1 MATTT
6 SVAFLHT
13 HAHASLSKPI
23 AQRTTGLHSHEPCV
37 PSQLS
42 SVKFLSGCDSFPNA
56 KLTTTSASS
65 GSLCV
70 PGVFPTE
77 KRGLRVVAGGPGLAG
92 EQDQGQ
98 QGSSDDFP
106 PVPSGRMMV
115 PMMKKGYG
123 AFGGGGA
130 TLEKSK
136 LDLSFSATKTTP
148 QIDLGGGG
156 GNVGK
161 GGAHG
166 GGDGGDD
173 GGDDDDYFGEDD
185 GDDGDD
191 DGFIRRAIISEV
203 FDRASVEA
211 VLQEWFR
218 SMADLPAGIRRA
230 VEMGLV
236 SSAQIAR
243 FMSIDAR
250 PTIARIVS
258 RATPAEVS
266 RAFVGRMMAD
276 PAFIYKL
283 LLEQAVTV
291 GTSAW
296 WEVKQR
302 GDRLK
307 DEWGL
312 ALTNVLT
319 LSLCNAAVVW
329 SLSPTRSYGSTATSE
344 WQMALQK
351 LPNNMFDKSYPLR
364 EFNLPARAGSF
375 FFNAAK
381 LSLVGSTVGALGGLA
396 SNAILSAV
404 SKGKEG
410 FRPSVVVPS
419 ASTSAAAYGA
429 HTGLSGNLRYQL
441 LYGLDRM
448 LQQHFNH
455 IPVAVL
461 GTTALRCG
469 NVLLGEPSRLMWLGM
484 DGEAQQQAKAE
495 QQAYRRPSRSS
506 GAGSKTNSFLQSLPI
521 GKKSEEAQPKK
532 KSAARRVT
540 KAAAAGGAES
550 GADGGAVSP
559 AGAEKVQGTG
569 GAARTTKRKAEMA
582 AAASVGFSN
591 SSSGGGSGGGEHKEK
606 DTWTSRRSAFRLP
619 FLSAIP
625 DSPLDPSSLLSS
637 PTVTSPSASTAATA
651 AAGAA
656 EVIAESLSSASFI
669 RRRAHQEADGGG
681 GDYNARQKHLD
692 AYTADDDEATV
703 RRRLAAEGLELRD
716 LVPHGRMSAW
726 HVAIVFVYHMLP
738 YTPLPCTLAMLACFY
753 GYRAYGWQ
761 GAVVVVLLL
770 LFLRLIPLYYNS
782 AWRRKLTFLYE
793 AMARYMTRVRV
804 IVPAQQVPRGGYLFT
819 AHPHGRM
826 FYSSSMLTQTAH
838 LWKDTFCPH
847 GELFGAANSTFFE
860 VPVIRSMLYM
870 AGAIPASRG
879 SIIAKLRHGDHVG
892 IVVGGIRE
900 VCLGTNPHT
909 DVLYLMRRRGF
920 ARIAVEEKVG
930 VVPMYCFNETQLFKH
945 DPLWLLQ
952 FWAVVNRYWRIG
964 VPFMRGVCHMPMPF
978 RRELLIVVGKPLF
991 ARDGET
997 VDEFHA
1003 RYVDEISLL
1012 PETSIHCMNPLD
1024 LFLSSPHTHFLP
1036 SLSARDQMLSDNP
1049 DGWGPTTLPEQF
1061 KDVPYAPFNK
1071 GDRVGRAA
1079 DWTSQ
1084 GYRRYDRDR
1093 QGGAGGVNAA
1103 FSFFQD
1109 QDEDSFQ
1116 LVDTKPVQKPRYG
1129 PRRFFQNR
1137 FQNRRGEEGKR
1148 DGRDSGAG
1156 ADRERQRQQR
1166 MQQQKRGQWNPYYD
1180 RNAQR
1185 ATYNSSVDIRPEWV
1199 VLEQIPL
1206 SALSKLSFNAGEPQ
1220 DVTTCGALEYY
1231 DKMFDRVN
1239 PKSERPLERCETR
1252 QFHKVTTSDDP
1263 VVKRLAAEGGDA
1275 PAVFATDAILS
1286 TLMCAPRSV
1295 YSWDVV
1301 VHKSGGKLF
1310 FDQRDSSFDLL
1321 TVNETA
1327 TGIEP
1332 AAEDSINGIASLSQ
1346 EATFINQNFSQQI
1359 VNKKG
1364 AKRQFAE
1371 ANPFAAEGEEVA
1383 SVAYRYR
1390 KWMLDGDMPL
1400 VVRCELDAVVD
1411 MRGQEMLATVN
1422 ALNEFDPK
1430 VTGVDWRAKIDN
1442 QRGAVLA
1449 TELKNNSNKLAK
1461 WTAQALLAGA
1471 DLMKLGYVSR
1481 VFPKNNL
1488 KHTILAVQAYKPR
1501 ELAMQITLS
1510 STNMWGIVKHIVDM
1524 CMKLGDGKYLIVKDP
1539 NKPFLRL
1546 YEVPSDAF
1554 DNDYVEEP
1562 LAEEDQAPPPPD
1574 AADGDAEA
1582 AAASDS
1588 TAAA

>member
-1 MATTT
+1 MGHVEGDYRIAREKNET
-6 SVAFLHT
+6 S
-13 HAHASLSKPI
+13 
-23 AQRTTGLHSHEPCV
+23 
-37 PSQLS
+37 
-42 SVKFLSGCDSFPNA
+42 
-56 KLTTTSASS
+56 
-65 GSLCV
+65 
-70 PGVFPTE
+70 
-77 KRGLRVVAGGPGLAG
+77 
-92 EQDQGQ
+92 
-98 QGSSDDFP
+98 
-106 PVPSGRMMV
+106 
-115 PMMKKGYG
+115 
-123 AFGGGGA
+123 
-130 TLEKSK
+130 
-136 LDLSFSATKTTP
+136 
-148 QIDLGGGG
+148 
-156 GNVGK
+156 
-161 GGAHG
+161 
-166 GGDGGDD
+166 
-173 GGDDDDYFGEDD
+173 D
-185 GDDGDD
+185 GDYT
-191 DGFIRRAIISEV
+191 
-203 FDRASVEA
+203 
-211 VLQEWFR
+211 
-218 SMADLPAGIRRA
+218 
-230 VEMGLV
+230 
-236 SSAQIAR
+236 AR
-243 FMSIDAR
+243 
-250 PTIARIVS
+250 
-258 RATPAEVS
+258 E
-266 RAFVGRMMAD
+266 
-276 PAFIYKL
+276 
-283 LLEQAVTV
+283 
-291 GTSAW
+291 
-296 WEVKQR
+296 
-302 GDRLK
+302 
-307 DEWGL
+307 
-312 ALTNVLT
+312 
-319 LSLCNAAVVW
+319 
-329 SLSPTRSYGSTATSE
+329 
-344 WQMALQK
+344 
-351 LPNNMFDKSYPLR
+351 
-364 EFNLPARAGSF
+364 
-375 FFNAAK
+375 
-381 LSLVGSTVGALGGLA
+381 
-396 SNAILSAV
+396 
-404 SKGKEG
+404 
-410 FRPSVVVPS
+410 
-419 ASTSAAAYGA
+419 
-429 HTGLSGNLRYQL
+429 
-441 LYGLDRM
+441 
-448 LQQHFNH
+448 
-455 IPVAVL
+455 
-461 GTTALRCG
+461 
-469 NVLLGEPSRLMWLGM
+469 
-484 DGEAQQQAKAE
+484 
-495 QQAYRRPSRSS
+495 
-506 GAGSKTNSFLQSLPI
+506 
-521 GKKSEEAQPKK
+521 
-532 KSAARRVT
+532 
-540 KAAAAGGAES
+540 
-550 GADGGAVSP
+550 
-559 AGAEKVQGTG
+559 
-569 GAARTTKRKAEMA
+569 
-582 AAASVGFSN
+582 
-591 SSSGGGSGGGEHKEK
+591 
-606 DTWTSRRSAFRLP
+606 
-619 FLSAIP
+619 
-625 DSPLDPSSLLSS
+625 
-637 PTVTSPSASTAATA
+637 
-651 AAGAA
+651 
-656 EVIAESLSSASFI
+656 
-669 RRRAHQEADGGG
+669 
-681 GDYNARQKHLD
+681 KHLD

-703 RRRLAAEGLELRD
+703 RRRLAAEGMEMRD
-716 LVPHGRMSAW
+716 LVPRGRMSAW
-726 HVAIVFVYHMLP
+726 HAAIVFVYHMLP
-738 YTPLPCTLAMLACFY
+738 YTPLPCTLATLACFY

-761 GAVVVVLLL
+761 GAVAVVLLL
-770 LFLRLIPLYYNS
+770 LFLRLIPLNYNS
-782 AWRRKLTFLYE
+782 AWRKKLTFLYE
-793 AMARYMTRVRV
+793 AMAHYMTRVRV

-870 AGAIPASRG
+870 VGAIPASRG

-930 VVPMYCFNETQLFKH
+930 VVPMYCFNETQAHF
-945 DPLWLLQ
+945 P
-952 FWAVVNRYWRIG
+952 
-964 VPFMRGVCHMPMPF
+964 VPV
-978 RRELLIVVGKPLF
+978 
-991 ARDGET
+991 
-997 VDEFHA
+997 
-1003 RYVDEISLL
+1003 
-1012 PETSIHCMNPLD
+1012 
-1024 LFLSSPHTHFLP
+1024 
-1036 SLSARDQMLSDNP
+1036 LSDNP

-1231 DKMFDRVN
+1231 DKTFDRVN

-1461 WTAQALLAGA
+1461 WTVQALLAGA

-1524 CMKLGDGKYLIVKDP
+1524 CMKLEDGKYLIVKDP

-1562 LAEEDQAPPPPD
+1562 LAEEDQAPPPAE

-1582 AAASDS
+1582 AAATDS
-1588 TAAA
+1588 NAAA

>member
-6 SVAFLHT
+6 SVGLLHT
-13 HAHASLSKPI
+13 HAHASLSKLI
-23 AQRTTGLHSHEPCV
+23 AQRTTGLLSHEPCV

-56 KLTTTSASS
+56 KLAATSASS

-70 PGVFPTE
+70 PGAFPAE
-77 KRGLRVVAGGPGLAG
+77 KRGLRVVAGGPGLAD
-92 EQDQGQ
+92 EQDQGR

-123 AFGGGGA
+123 AFGGA

-136 LDLSFSATKTTP
+136 LDLSFSATKTSP

-218 SMADLPAGIRRA
+218 TMADLPSGIRRA

-236 SSAQIAR
+236 SSAQVAR
-243 FMSIDAR
+243 FMSMDAR

-351 LPNNMFDKSYPLR
+351 LPNHMFDKSYPLR

-375 FFNAAK
+375 FYNAAK

-410 FRPSVVVPS
+410 YRPSVPVPS

-441 LYGLDRM
+441 LYGLDRV

-506 GAGSKTNSFLQSLPI
+506 GAGAKTNSFLQSLL
-521 GKKSEEAQPKK
+521 GKKTDQAQLKK

-540 KAAAAGGAES
+540 KAVAAGGAEAGVEA
-550 GADGGAVSP
+550 GAAS
-559 AGAEKVQGTG
+559 AEGAEKVQGTG
-569 GAARTTKRKAEMA
+569 GAARTAKRKKA
-582 AAASVGFSN
+582 
-591 SSSGGGSGGGEHKEK
+591 GSGGG
-606 DTWTSRRSAFRLP
+606 DF
-619 FLSAIP
+619 
-625 DSPLDPSSLLSS
+625 
-637 PTVTSPSASTAATA
+637 
-651 AAGAA
+651 
-656 EVIAESLSSASFI
+656 
-669 RRRAHQEADGGG
+669 
-681 GDYNARQKHLD
+681 NAREKHLD

-703 RRRLAAEGLELRD
+703 RRRLAAEGLEMRD
-716 LVPHGRMSAW
+716 LVPRGRMGAW

-738 YTPLPCTLAMLACFY
+738 YTPLPCTLATLACFY

-761 GAVVVVLLL
+761 GAVAVVLLL

-782 AWRRKLTFLYE
+782 AWRKKLTFLYE
-793 AMARYMTRVRV
+793 AMAHYMTRVRV
-804 IVPAQQVPRGGYLFT
+804 IMPAQQVPRGGYLFT

-838 LWKDTFCPH
+838 LWKDFFCPH

-860 VPVIRSMLYM
+860 VPVIRSMLYL
-870 AGAIPASRG
+870 AGAIPASRS

-930 VVPMYCFNETQLFKH
+930 VIPMYCFNETQLFKH

-964 VPFMRGVCHMPMPF
+964 VPFMRGVWHMPMPF
-978 RRELLIVVGKPLF
+978 RRDLLIVIGKPMF
-991 ARDGET
+991 PRDGET

-1003 RYVDEISLL
+1003 RYVDAISIIFHSFEIEWDSSQLL
-1012 PETSIHCMNPLD
+1012 TGIAI
-1024 LFLSSPHTHFLP
+1024 SSHAMAPVREAHFP
-1036 SLSARDQMLSDNP
+1036 VPVLSDNP

-1199 VLEQIPL
+1199 VLDQIPL

-1231 DKMFDRVN
+1231 DKTFDRVN
-1239 PKSERPLERCETR
+1239 PKSDRPLERCETR

-1263 VVKRLAAEGGDA
+1263 VLKRLAAEGGDA

-1332 AAEDSINGIASLSQ
+1332 APEDSINGIASLSQ

-1359 VNKKG
+1359 VNKG

-1510 STNMWGIVKHIVDM
+1510 SANMWGIVKHIVDM
-1524 CMKLGDGKYLIVKDP
+1524 CMKLEDGKYLIVKDP

-1562 LAEEDQAPPPPD
+1562 LPEEDQAPPPTE

-1582 AAASDS
+1582 SAAAGDS
-1588 TAAA
+1588 NAAA